1 MVAWMPSPVYNYLVE
16 YEGDNFNYSGVN
28 TRVRSIYL
36 YATSELHIKQI
47 LGDYKVVSIEKYE
60 GE

>member
-1 MVAWMPSPVYNYLVE
+1 MVAWIPSPVYNYSVE
-16 YEGDNFNYSGVN
+16 YEGVSFNDSGVN

-47 LGDYKVVSIEKYE
+47 LANYKVVSIEKYE

>member
-1 MVAWMPSPVYNYLVE
+1 MVAWINSPVYNYLVE
-16 YEGDNFNYSGVN
+16 YEGDNFNDSGVN

>member
-1 MVAWMPSPVYNYLVE
+1 MVAWINSPVYNYLVE
-16 YEGDNFNYSGVN
+16 YEGDNFNDSGVN

-47 LGDYKVVSIEKYE
+47 LADYKVVSIEKYE